1 MKGLKLRIT
10 TCFMGI
16 AALFLVS
23 AIPANCQNSE
33 LENLFEIIPQT
44 GKYDSL
50 RLKSIDS
57 LKTQLNQVA
66 EEKLQLRHQ
75 LSYRLFREYES
86 FRYDSAYRYIEKT
99 QRLASQL
106 QDPEKVHIAQI
117 GFGQICVSA
126 GMYKEALD
134 TLLTIQPNTLMRENR
149 SLYYGLLGRC
159 YGEMEKISNIP
170 EFSEKYKGLA
180 AAFRDSALVNTE
192 EGTFFNS
199 FLKGFIKFQS
209 GEEEYA
215 YQELNK
221 LLEEQE
227 LGQRDY
233 AVVNYV
239 LGNIARDLNMPDSAI
254 SYWARAALADIK
266 SATKETLAII
276 KLAKMLFDRGETGK
290 AAILIRKANEDALYF
305 GAQQRK
311 IEIVEILPYIEQQV
325 IQRIEKQKQRLIVL
339 GIVVSALLVFVILLA
354 VIIYRQML
362 KIKKAKAAVSKA
374 NKNLEEANQKKEEQN
389 QQLQQIN
396 QLLLEANKIKE
407 EYIGNFFIRD
417 SAIFEKLENYLKK
430 IDEKLRQGKIKE
442 INHLVK
448 TFDPEKEKSELLA
461 NFDKI
466 FIQLFPDFISQFN
479 SLFREEDRMKIKSGE
494 VLNIELRI
502 FALIRLGIK
511 HNEKIAQILGYSVNT
526 IYTYKTK
533 VRNKSIV
540 DNDDFDKKLI
550 EVTEMKL

>member
-1 MKGLKLRIT
+1 
-10 TCFMGI
+10 
-16 AALFLVS
+16 
-23 AIPANCQNSE
+23 
-33 LENLFEIIPQT
+33 
-44 GKYDSL
+44 
-50 RLKSIDS
+50 
-57 LKTQLNQVA
+57 
-66 EEKLQLRHQ
+66 
-75 LSYRLFREYES
+75 
-86 FRYDSAYRYIEKT
+86 
-99 QRLASQL
+99 
-106 QDPEKVHIAQI
+106 
-117 GFGQICVSA
+117 
-126 GMYKEALD
+126 
-134 TLLTIQPNTLMRENR
+134 
-149 SLYYGLLGRC
+149 
-159 YGEMEKISNIP
+159 
-170 EFSEKYKGLA
+170 
-180 AAFRDSALVNTE
+180 
-192 EGTFFNS
+192 
-199 FLKGFIKFQS
+199 
-209 GEEEYA
+209 
-215 YQELNK
+215 
-221 LLEEQE
+221 
-227 LGQRDY
+227 
-233 AVVNYV
+233 
-239 LGNIARDLNMPDSAI
+239 
-254 SYWARAALADIK
+254 
-266 SATKETLAII
+266 
-276 KLAKMLFDRGETGK
+276 MLFDRGETGK

-325 IQRIEKQKQRLIVL
+325 IQRIEKQKQRLITL
-339 GIVVSALLVFVILLA
+339 GIVVSALLLFVIILA
-354 VIIYRQML
+354 VIIYRQMI
-362 KIKKAKAAVSKA
+362 KIKKAKAAVTEA
-374 NKNLEEANQKKEEQN
+374 NRSLEEANRKKEEQN

-407 EYIGNFFIRD
+407 EYIGNFFIKD

-479 SLFREEDRMKIKSGE
+479 SLFREEDRVNLKGSE